1 MSKKNHIENKIK
13 REEYKISELLDKP
26 KFSKIWHFEN
36 PIADH
41 YRRSMV
47 PFYLLVMESN
57 KYPIYIDNSNL
68 NGNLTNDFKIRHVTV
83 HVSSRVL
90 LAAEESKKSF
100 QSKK

>member
-1 MSKKNHIENKIK
+1 LSKKNHIENKIK

-36 PIADH
+36 PIADY

-90 LAAEESKKSF
+90 LAAEE
-100 QSKK
+100 